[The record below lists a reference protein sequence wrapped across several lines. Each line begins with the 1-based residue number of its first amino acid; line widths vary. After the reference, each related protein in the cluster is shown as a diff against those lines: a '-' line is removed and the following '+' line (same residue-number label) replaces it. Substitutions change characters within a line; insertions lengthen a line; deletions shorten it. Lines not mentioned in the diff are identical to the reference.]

1 MTLNRAA
8 ILFVV
13 LVILTG
19 ILGPQSFFSVDE
31 TQVAI
36 VTRFGDVK
44 QSITEPGLHTK
55 TPFVDTVTYFEKRR
69 TLFDA
74 NPDALITA
82 DKKRLVI
89 DAYAIG
95 RITDP
100 LLFRQTVQTSQR
112 AVTRGNDIVASELRR
127 QIASDDQIEI
137 IRNNREQIME
147 QVRDAVEPKLKD
159 FGIDTVDVRIKRADF
174 PNEIATAVYARMQAE
189 RKRIAD
195 AERAEGA
202 KQDLEI
208 RSNVDRQ
215 ATIIRAEAERD
226 ANILRGEGEAQ
237 AVTIFASALERDPE
251 FYRFQRSLEAYRNFL
266 TQNATVVLPADS
278 DLFAFLQSPGAAPVE
293 VEPADVNG
301 EAEPADVNGMLNGE
315 GLDLGPEALAAA
327 EAAREDLAATLGID
341 AGEPELL
348 GLMPGQWGDT
358 SLGCPAE
365 DTAYAQVVT
374 SGYIVMLDHMGT
386 EYNYHVS
393 SDGAIVVLCE

>member
-13 LVILTG
+13 LVILAG
-19 ILGPQSFFSVDE
+19 ILGPQSLFSVDE

-44 QSITEPGLHTK
+44 QSITEPGLHAK

-127 QIASDDQIEI
+127 QIASYEQIDI

-147 QVRDAVEPKLKD
+147 QVREAVEPKLQE
-159 FGIDTVDVRIKRADF
+159 FGIETVDVRVKRADF

-226 ANILRGEGEAQ
+226 ANILRGEGEAE

-278 DLFAFLQSPGAAPVE
+278 DLFAFLQSPGAP
-293 VEPADVNG
+293 PD

-315 GLDLGPEALAAA
+315 GLNLGSEALAAA
-327 EAAREDLAATLGID
+327 AAARADLAASLGID
-341 AGEPELL
+341 AEEPELV
-348 GLMPGQWGDT
+348 GLMPDEWGDT

-374 SGYIVMLDHMGT
+374 SGYSVMLDHMGT
-386 EYNYHVS
+386 EYNYHAS

>member
-8 ILFVV
+8 IIFIV

-31 TQVAI
+31 TQLAI

-127 QIASDDQIEI
+127 QIANDDQIDI

-147 QVRDAVEPKLKD
+147 QVRDAVEPKLED
-159 FGIDTVDVRIKRADF
+159 FGIETVDIRIKRADF

-195 AERAEGA
+195 AERADGA

-278 DLFAFLQSPGAAPVE
+278 DLFAFLQSPGAAPDE
-293 VEPADVNG
+293 V
-301 EAEPADVNGMLNGE
+301 EPADVNGMLNGE

-327 EAAREDLAATLGID
+327 DAARADLAARLDID
-341 AGEPELL
+341 AEEPELV
-348 GLMPGQWGDT
+348 GLMPDEWGDT

-365 DTAYAQVVT
+365 DMVYAQVLT
-374 SGYIVMLDHMGT
+374 SGYSVMLDHMGT
-386 EYNYHVS
+386 EYEYHVS

>member
-8 ILFVV
+8 IIFVV
-13 LVILTG
+13 LVILAG

-44 QSITEPGLHTK
+44 QSITRPGLHSK

-100 LLFRQTVQTSQR
+100 LLFRQTVQTQQR
-112 AVTRGNDIVASELRR
+112 AVTRGNDIVASELRQ

-137 IRNNREQIME
+137 IRNNREEIME
-147 QVRDAVEPKLKD
+147 RVREAVEPKLKE
-159 FGIDTVDVRIKRADF
+159 FGIETVDVRVKRADF

-226 ANILRGEGEAQ
+226 ANILRGEGEAE

-278 DLFAFLQSPGAAPVE
+278 DLFAFLQSPGVPPE
-293 VEPADVNG
+293 Q
-301 EAEPADVNGMLNGE
+301 AEPADVNGMLNGE
-315 GLDLGPEALAAA
+315 GLNLGPEALAAA
-327 EAAREDLAATLGID
+327 AAAKADLAARLGIGAED
-341 AGEPELL
+341 PDLV
-348 GLMPGQWGDT
+348 GLMPGEWGDT

-365 DTAYAQVVT
+365 DMVYAQVVT
-374 SGYIVMLDHMGT
+374 SGYSVMLDHMET
-386 EYNYHVS
+386 EYSYHVS
-393 SDGAIVVLCE
+393 SDGTIVVLCE

>member
-8 ILFVV
+8 IIFVV

-31 TQVAI
+31 TQLAI

-127 QIASDDQIEI
+127 QIANDDQIDI

-147 QVRDAVEPKLKD
+147 QVRDAVEPKLED
-159 FGIDTVDVRIKRADF
+159 FGIETVDIRIKRADF

-195 AERAEGA
+195 AERADGA

-278 DLFAFLQSPGAAPVE
+278 DLFAFLQSPGAAPDE
-293 VEPADVNG
+293 VEPT
-301 EAEPADVNGMLNGE
+301 DVNGMLNGE

-327 EAAREDLAATLGID
+327 DAARADLAARLDID
-341 AGEPELL
+341 AEEPELV
-348 GLMPGQWGDT
+348 GLMPDEWGDT
-358 SLGCPAE
+358 SLGCPDE

-374 SGYIVMLDHMGT
+374 SGYSVMLDHMGT
-386 EYNYHVS
+386 EYEYHVS

>member
-31 TQVAI
+31 TQLAI

-127 QIASDDQIEI
+127 QIANDDQIDI

-147 QVRDAVEPKLKD
+147 QVRDAVEPKLED
-159 FGIDTVDVRIKRADF
+159 FGIETVDIRIKRADF

-195 AERAEGA
+195 AERADGA

-237 AVTIFASALERDPE
+237 AVGIFASALERDPE

-278 DLFAFLQSPGAAPVE
+278 DLFAFLQSPGAP
-293 VEPADVNG
+293 PL
-301 EAEPADVNGMLNGE
+301 EAEPADVNGVLNGE

-327 EAAREDLAATLGID
+327 DAARADLAARLDID
-341 AGEPELL
+341 AEEPELV
-348 GLMPGQWGDT
+348 GLMPGEWGDT

-374 SGYIVMLDHMGT
+374 AGYSVMLDHMGT
-386 EYNYHVS
+386 DYEYHVS

>member
-8 ILFVV
+8 IIFIV

-31 TQVAI
+31 TQLAI

-127 QIASDDQIEI
+127 QIANDDQIDI

-147 QVRDAVEPKLKD
+147 QVRDAVEPKLED
-159 FGIDTVDVRIKRADF
+159 FGIETVDIRIKRADF

-195 AERAEGA
+195 AERADGA

-278 DLFAFLQSPGAAPVE
+278 DLFAFLQSPGAAPDAV
-293 VEPADVNG
+293 
-301 EAEPADVNGMLNGE
+301 EPADVNGMLNGE

-327 EAAREDLAATLGID
+327 DAARADLAARLEID
-341 AGEPELL
+341 AEEPELV
-348 GLMPGQWGDT
+348 GLMPDEWGDT

-365 DTAYAQVVT
+365 DMVYAQVLT
-374 SGYIVMLDHMGT
+374 SGYSVMLDHMGT
-386 EYNYHVS
+386 EYEYHVS

>member
-8 ILFVV
+8 IIFVV

-31 TQVAI
+31 TQLAI

-127 QIASDDQIEI
+127 QIANDDQIDI

-147 QVRDAVEPKLKD
+147 QVRDAVEPKLED
-159 FGIDTVDVRIKRADF
+159 FGIETVDIRIKRADF

-195 AERAEGA
+195 AERADGA

-278 DLFAFLQSPGAAPVE
+278 DLFAFLQSPGAAPDE
-293 VEPADVNG
+293 V
-301 EAEPADVNGMLNGE
+301 EPADVNGMLNGE

-327 EAAREDLAATLGID
+327 DAARADLAARLDID
-341 AGEPELL
+341 AEEPELV
-348 GLMPGQWGDT
+348 GLMPDEWGDT

-374 SGYIVMLDHMGT
+374 SGYSVMLDHMGT
-386 EYNYHVS
+386 EYEYHVS

>member
-8 ILFVV
+8 IIFVV
-13 LVILTG
+13 LVILAG

-44 QSITEPGLHTK
+44 QSITRPGLHSK

-100 LLFRQTVQTSQR
+100 LLFRQTVQTQQR
-112 AVTRGNDIVASELRR
+112 AVTRGNDIVASELRQ

-147 QVRDAVEPKLKD
+147 RVREAVEPKLKE
-159 FGIDTVDVRIKRADF
+159 FGIETVDVRVKRADF

-226 ANILRGEGEAQ
+226 ANILRGEGEAE

-278 DLFAFLQSPGAAPVE
+278 DLFAFLQSPGVPPE
-293 VEPADVNG
+293 
-301 EAEPADVNGMLNGE
+301 EAEPSDVNGMLNGE
-315 GLDLGPEALAAA
+315 GLNLGAEALAAA
-327 EAAREDLAATLGID
+327 AAAKADLADRLGID
-341 AGEPELL
+341 AEDPDLV
-348 GLMPGQWGDT
+348 GLMPGEWGDT

-365 DTAYAQVVT
+365 DMVYAQVVT
-374 SGYIVMLDHMGT
+374 SGYSVMLDHMET
-386 EYNYHVS
+386 AYSYHVS
-393 SDGAIVVLCE
+393 SDGTIVVLCE

>member
-1 MTLNRAA
+1 MSLNKAA
-8 ILFVV
+8 IILVV
-13 LVILTG
+13 LVILAG

-31 TQVAI
+31 TQLAI

-44 QSITEPGLHTK
+44 QAITEPGLHTK

-100 LLFRQTVQTSQR
+100 LLFRQTVQTTQR

-127 QIASDDQIEI
+127 QIASDDQIDI

-147 QVRDAVEPKLKD
+147 KVRDSVEPKLKE
-159 FGIDTVDVRIKRADF
+159 FGIDTVDVRVKRADF

-278 DLFAFLQSPGAAPVE
+278 DLFAFLQSPGTPPGE
-293 VEPADVNG
+293 SEPA
-301 EAEPADVNGMLNGE
+301 AVNGMLNGE
-315 GLDLGPEALAAA
+315 GLDLGPEALATAA
-327 EAAREDLAATLGID
+327 AARTDLAAQLSI
-341 AGEPELL
+341 AAEEPELV
-348 GLMPGQWGDT
+348 GLMPGEWGDT

-374 SGYIVMLDHMGT
+374 SGYSVMFDYLGA

>member
-8 ILFVV
+8 IIFVV

-31 TQVAI
+31 TQLAI

-127 QIASDDQIEI
+127 QIANDDQIDI

-147 QVRDAVEPKLKD
+147 QVRDAVEPKLED
-159 FGIDTVDVRIKRADF
+159 FGIETVDIRIKRADF

-195 AERAEGA
+195 AERADGA

-278 DLFAFLQSPGAAPVE
+278 DLFAFLQSPGAAPDE
-293 VEPADVNG
+293 V
-301 EAEPADVNGMLNGE
+301 EPADVNGMLNGE

-327 EAAREDLAATLGID
+327 DAARADLAARLGID
-341 AGEPELL
+341 AEEPDLV
-348 GLMPGQWGDT
+348 GLMPDTWGDT

-374 SGYIVMLDHMGT
+374 SGYSVMLDHMGT
-386 EYNYHVS
+386 EYEYHVS